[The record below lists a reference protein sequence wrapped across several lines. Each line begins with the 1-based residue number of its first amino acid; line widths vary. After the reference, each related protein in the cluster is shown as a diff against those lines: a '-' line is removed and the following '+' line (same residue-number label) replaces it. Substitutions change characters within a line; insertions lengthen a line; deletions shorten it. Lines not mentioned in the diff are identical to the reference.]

1 MRIRVFLV
9 CSIVLL
15 LAIAG
20 VGYYVLTRPHPTTL
34 PVILGPACS
43 VTTPTGKVGL
53 DATQIANAATI
64 TATGIRHSMP
74 DQAMVVALAVA
85 LQESKL
91 ENLPTGDR
99 DSVGLFQQRP
109 SQGWGTADELQDPRV
124 ATNKFYTA
132 LLKVKGWQTMR
143 VTEAAQRVQRSAYP
157 EAYQQWADEAQ
168 ILVEAL
174 TGSAPS
180 AVACTRT
187 GDPEA
192 VGPAAVAGLGTLL
205 HLDWGDITT
214 VDSPDNTG
222 LSVTV
227 GDPHNGWQY
236 AHWLVAHSVDQGVAR
251 VQYENQEW
259 TADSGAWK
267 QVNLSVTSVFAEVY
281 RA

>member
-1 MRIRVFLV
+1 MRFRVFIV

-15 LAIAG
+15 LAIGG
-20 VGYYVLTRPHPTTL
+20 VGYYVLSRPFTPNV
-34 PVILGPACS
+34 PVPLGPACS
-43 VTTPTGKVGL
+43 VTTPTGKVGM

-74 DQAMVVALAVA
+74 DRAIVIALAVA

-109 SQGWGTADELQDPRV
+109 SQGWGTPAELQDPRV

-174 TGSAPS
+174 LGSTPN
-180 AVACTRT
+180 AVACTKM
-187 GDPEA
+187 GDPEV
-192 VGPAAVAGLGTLL
+192 VGPAAVAGLGNLL
-205 HLDWGDITT
+205 HLDFGEVTT
-214 VDSPDNTG
+214 VDSPDNAG

-227 GDPHNGWQY
+227 PDPRTGWQF
-236 AHWLVAHSVDQGVAR
+236 AHWLVAHSTDQGVAR
-251 VQYENQEW
+251 VHYQNQEW
-259 TADSGAWK
+259 TAENGGWAE
-267 QVNLSVTSVFAEVY
+267 VNLSVTGVVAQVY
-281 RA
+281 QS